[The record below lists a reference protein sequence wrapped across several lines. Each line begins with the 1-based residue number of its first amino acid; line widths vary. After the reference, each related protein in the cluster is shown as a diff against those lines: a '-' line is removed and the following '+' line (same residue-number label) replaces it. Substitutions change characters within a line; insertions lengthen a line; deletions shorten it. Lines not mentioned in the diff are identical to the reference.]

1 MKTLF
6 ETVFGL
12 LTIAIIIVN
21 LPSIIGFISLCIII
35 KCVYSF
41 LSDASSD
48 SGNTQSRNQAE
59 ERHNTNAE
67 YQQKREEQKTK
78 TSSTGN
84 YSSHNYSP
92 PRYRN
97 DDDYDSSYDSYYDD
111 WRDDIPSEEGDGWHG
126 TGNPFV

>member
-12 LTIAIIIVN
+12 LTIALIIVN
-21 LPSIIGFISLCIII
+21 LPTIIGFLSLCIII

-48 SGNTQSRNQAE
+48 SGNTQSGNKAE

-67 YQQKREEQKTK
+67 YQQKIEEQKTK
-78 TSSTGN
+78 TSSTSK
-84 YSSHNYSP
+84 YSGYRYSHPHYS
-92 PRYRN
+92 N
-97 DDDYDSSYDSYYDD
+97 DDGYDNSYYDD
-111 WRDDIPSEEGDGWHG
+111 WQDDIPSEEGDGWHG